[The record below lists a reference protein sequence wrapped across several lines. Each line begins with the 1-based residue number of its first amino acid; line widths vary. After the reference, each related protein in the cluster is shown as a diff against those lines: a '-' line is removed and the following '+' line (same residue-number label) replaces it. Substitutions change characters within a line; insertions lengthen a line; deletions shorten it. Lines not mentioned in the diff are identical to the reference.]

1 MPFIIIAEDKPDSL
15 ELRQRVR
22 PEHLAYLDAHKARLL
37 AAGALLADD
46 GKAGFGS
53 VLIYD
58 SDDRAEAEAFAQGD
72 PFAKAGLFATTAIH
86 RWRKAYF
93 NGVQAS

>member
-1 MPFIIIAEDKPDSL
+1 MPFIIIAEDKPGSL

-22 PEHLAYLDAHKARLL
+22 PEHLAYLDAHQAKLL
-37 AAGALLADD
+37 AAGALLADE
-46 GKAGFGS
+46 GEAGFGS

-58 SDDRAEAEAFAQGD
+58 SDDRAEAEAFARED

-86 RWRKAYF
+86 RWRKGYF
-93 NGVQAS
+93 AGVRAG

>member
-1 MPFIIIAEDKPDSL
+1 MPFIIIARDRPDGL

-37 AAGALLADD
+37 AAGALLEDD

-58 SDDRAEAEAFAQGD
+58 SDDRAEAEAFARGD
-72 PFAKAGLFATTAIH
+72 PFARAGLFASTEIH
-86 RWRKAYF
+86 RWRKGYF
-93 NGVQAS
+93 DGVQVG